1 MGNQNFCHCIHIN
14 QNDKTVKINIDE
26 YIEENDAFY
35 NELSKS
41 NFTIIKNDN
50 YEIKSSSTK
59 NINFLNYKLNFE
71 KRSFSFQDPDLSFVT
86 IHMKPS
92 KTNKNL

>member
-14 QNDKTVKINIDE
+14 QKDKTIQINIDE
-26 YIEENDAFY
+26 CIEENDAFY

-41 NFTIIKNDN
+41 NFTITKND

-59 NINFLNYKLNFE
+59 NIHFPNYKLDFE